1 MIFAGWFYFSNL
13 RGEGILRYEAEKE
26 KIASVAVVD
35 EQKNSF
41 DKDADSDGL
50 KDWEE
55 LLWKTDPN
63 KKDTDGDGTNDGD
76 EIALGRN
83 PLMAGPND
91 KISDKEDLVAQEK
104 AAADSGY
111 NTETAVS
118 ARQFMADF
126 LALKQQKGTLSDE
139 DKNNLVG
146 KFMENIKPL
155 AVVDKYNISDIKITK
170 DTSES
175 SVTKY
180 AEQMKALFIDTKAPR
195 VSELDIFDDL
205 MKNIKADDVKKIESN
220 INGLNL
226 YAGWNEQVSKVVLL
240 FTVPESL
247 SKSHLEIANGYNN
260 IKIAADNMAI
270 AKNDPVKAM
279 RGQKLYLEQKQRIYS
294 AIKDIQEIFNKYEIA
309 IFK

>member
-1 MIFAGWFYFSNL
+1 M
-13 RGEGILRYEAEKE
+13 RYEAEKE
-26 KIASVAVVD
+26 KMSSVVVVD

-41 DKDADSDGL
+41 DKDTDGDGL

-63 KKDTDGDGTNDGD
+63 KKDTDGDGANDGE
-76 EIALGRN
+76 EIALGRD
-83 PLMAGPND
+83 PLKAGPND

-104 AAADSGY
+104 AIADSGY

-146 KFMENIKPL
+146 KFMENIKPM
-155 AVVDKYNISDIKITK
+155 AVVDKYNVSDIKITK
-170 DTSES
+170 NTSES

-180 AEQMKALFIDTKAPR
+180 AERMKALFIDTKAPR

-205 MKNIKADDVKKIESN
+205 MKNIKADDAKKIESN
-220 INGLNL
+220 INALNL
-226 YAGWNEQVSKVVLL
+226 YAGWNEQVSKVILL
-240 FTVPESL
+240 FTVPENL

-260 IKIAADNMAI
+260 IKIAAENMAI
-270 AKNDPVKAM
+270 AKTDPVKAM